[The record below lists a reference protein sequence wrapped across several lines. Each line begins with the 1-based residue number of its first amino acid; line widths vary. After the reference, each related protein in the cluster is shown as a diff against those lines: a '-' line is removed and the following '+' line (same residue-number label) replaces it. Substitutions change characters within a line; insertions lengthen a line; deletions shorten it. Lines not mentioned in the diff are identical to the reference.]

1 MSESRPPKFY
11 DEFRNAHPAVAAGY
25 EQLGDACRA
34 AGPLDPR
41 TTELVKLALSIAAGA
56 EGGAH
61 SHARRALAA
70 GATAAELEHLALLAI
85 TTLGF
90 PRAMTGLAWIR
101 DVTSAPAP
109 R

>member
-1 MSESRPPKFY
+1 MNQKIPKFFE
-11 DEFRNAHPAVAAGY
+11 DFRAAYPDVAAHY
-25 EQLGDACRA
+25 NDLSEACKT

-41 TTELVKLALSIAAGA
+41 TAELVKLAISIGAAA
-56 EGGAH
+56 EGAAH

-70 GATAAELEHLALLAI
+70 GATPEQLEHVALLAI

-90 PRAMTGLAWIR
+90 PRAMTGLAWVR
-101 DVTSAPAP
+101 DVTQGG

>member
-1 MSESRPPKFY
+1 MSQKMPKFFE
-11 DEFRNAHPAVAAGY
+11 DFRAAYPDVAAHY
-25 EQLGDACRA
+25 NDLSEACKQ

-41 TTELVKLALSIAAGA
+41 TAELVKLAISIGAAA
-56 EGGAH
+56 EGAAH

-70 GATAAELEHLALLAI
+70 GATPEQLEHVALLAI

-90 PRAMTGLAWIR
+90 PRAMTGLAWVR
-101 DVTSAPAP
+101 DVTQGG

>member
-1 MSESRPPKFY
+1 MGKIPKFFE
-11 DEFRNAHPAVAAGY
+11 EFRTDYPKIAEHY

-41 TTELVKLALSIAAGA
+41 TCELIKLAIAMGAGA
-56 EGGAH
+56 EGSAH

-70 GATAAELEHLALLAI
+70 GATERQLEHVALLAI

-90 PRAMTGLAWIR
+90 PRAMTGLAWVQ
-101 DVTSAPAP
+101 DVTKGGE
-109 R
+109 